1 MLPSMMFRRDVRT
14 GSLTDFIPFSHFSM
28 APALLVPIA
37 SERLCRSLSLAR
49 KAKHEKWQR
58 LL

>member
-14 GSLTDFIPFSHFSM
+14 GSLTDFMPFSHFSM

-37 SERLCRSLSLAR
+37 SGPLCRPLSVAR
-49 KAKHEKWQR
+49 NAKHEKWQR